1 MSKFPVTIITF
12 LFFLST
18 LTAQNLLNGPED
30 IVYDVAQSRY
40 LISNWVTGQ
49 IIAIDQEGN
58 QNLYSGGLPHSHG
71 LMIHNDTLYVL
82 SNNRVYRLNLTTGN
96 TIDYLQVPGASRLG
110 HFTMSEDGDIF
121 ASDWDARKVF
131 KINFYTG
138 AMDQFFAM
146 GSAIPLGVWA
156 DNENN
161 RIILLTL
168 GENVPIY
175 ALDMDSGDQSLII
188 LTDLNDL
195 DAITRDESGSY
206 YISSF
211 SDGEIYRFD
220 SNFNSS
226 PEIVS
231 SGHDGP
237 SGLGYF
243 QENDILGVTN
253 YDSNSISLIELD
265 GNPTFQTEIISVE
278 TNLKIS
284 PNPFNPSTRIDFS
297 FPDLTES
304 VQVAIF
310 NSRGQMIKAYD
321 IISSDDSSIVW
332 NGKDNNN
339 NEVAGGV
346 YICLATSGSIRMLGK
361 MILVK

>member
-1 MSKFPVTIITF
+1 MSKLLGIIVTF
-12 LFFLST
+12 LFFISL

-30 IVYDVAQSRY
+30 IVYDDALSRY

-58 QNLYSGGLPHSHG
+58 QNLYSSGLPHSHG
-71 LMIHNDTLYVL
+71 MIVQNDTLYVL
-82 SNNRVYRLNLTTGN
+82 SNNRIYRLNLTTGV

-110 HFTMSEDGDIF
+110 HFTMSEDGNIF

-131 KINFYTG
+131 KINFFTDT
-138 AMDQFFAM
+138 MDQFFDM
-146 GSAIPLGVWA
+146 GSDVPLGLWA
-156 DNENN
+156 DDDNN
-161 RIILLTL
+161 RIILLTF
-168 GENVPIY
+168 GENVPVY
-175 ALDMDSGDQSLII
+175 ALDMDNGDLTLIT

-220 SNFNSS
+220 SDFNL
-226 PEIVS
+226 PPQIVS

-237 SGLGYF
+237 SGLEYF

-253 YDSNSISLIELD
+253 YTSNSISLIELD
-265 GNPTFQTEIISVE
+265 GNPAIQTEIISVE

-284 PNPFNPSTRIDFS
+284 PNPFNPTTRIDFVV
-297 FPDLTES
+297 PDFSES
-304 VQVAIF
+304 VQVVIF
-310 NSRGQMIKAYD
+310 NSRGQIIKAYD
-321 IISSDDSSIVW
+321 IISSDYSSIVW

-339 NEVAGGV
+339 HDVAGGV
-346 YICLATSGSIRMLGK
+346 YFCVVNYGSNRIISK
-361 MILVK
+361 MILLK